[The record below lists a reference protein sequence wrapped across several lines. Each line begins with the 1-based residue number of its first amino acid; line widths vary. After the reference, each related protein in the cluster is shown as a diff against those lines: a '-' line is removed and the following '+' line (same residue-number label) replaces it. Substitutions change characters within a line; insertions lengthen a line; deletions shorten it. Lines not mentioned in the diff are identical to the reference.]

1 MNEVDYIIV
10 GCGLAG
16 IALCEILS
24 EHDKTFVVF
33 DNGSQQSSSVAA
45 GMYNPVILKRFTP
58 VWRAEEQLK
67 LVPSFYKKLEEKL
80 HKTLDYRF
88 PLKRRFTSIE
98 EQNQWFTAADKPR
111 LAPFMDLELTDND
124 NPNVDAPHGFGTV
137 LHTGRVF
144 TEALVSTYQNYL
156 REKGLL
162 MNDSFE
168 YEQLKVQLD
177 GLSYQSYKAQ
187 HIVFAEGYGIKHNPF
202 FNYLPLSGNKGEV
215 LTVKIKGLRLKE
227 PIKSGV
233 FVIPLGDELYRVGAT
248 YNNHDKQKDPTEQGK
263 AELLDKLN
271 SFIRL
276 PVEVIDHRAGIR
288 PTVKDRRPL
297 VGQHPKHKQ
306 LYVLNGFGSRGVMI
320 APYATKQ
327 LFNSIES
334 NEPLEDELDIKRFEN
349 LVQEDFLSNLGS

>member
-1 MNEVDYIIV
+1 MNQVDYIIV

-67 LVPSFYKKLEEKL
+67 LVPSFYKTLEKKLL
-80 HKTLDYRF
+80 KTLDYQF

-111 LAPFMDLELTDND
+111 LSPFMDLNLTDNN
-124 NPNVDAPHGFGTV
+124 NPGIDAPHGFGTV
-137 LHTGRVF
+137 LHAGRVH
-144 TEALVSTYQNYL
+144 TEALVIAYKKYL
-156 REKGLL
+156 RDKGLL
-162 MNDSFE
+162 ICDSFE
-168 YEQLKVQLD
+168 YDQLKVKSN
-177 GLSYQSYKAQ
+177 GLVYQSFKAYN
-187 HIVFAEGYGIKHNPF
+187 IVFAEGYGLRQNPF
-202 FNYLPLSGNKGEV
+202 FNHLPLIGNKGEV
-215 LTVKIKGLRLKE
+215 LTVEIKGLGLKA

-233 FVIPLGDELYRVGAT
+233 FVIPLGEDRYRVGAT
-248 YNNHDKQKDPTEQGK
+248 YNNFDKDKEPTLKGK
-263 AELLDKLN
+263 EELLDKLK
-271 SFIRL
+271 SFVTL
-276 PVEVIDHRAGIR
+276 PIKVINHRAGIR

-297 VGQHPKHKQ
+297 VGQHPQHKQ

-320 APYATKQ
+320 APYAARL
-327 LFNSIES
+327 LFNKIES
-334 NEPLEDELDIKRFEN
+334 NEPLEDELDIKRFDN
-349 LVQEDFLSNLGS
+349 